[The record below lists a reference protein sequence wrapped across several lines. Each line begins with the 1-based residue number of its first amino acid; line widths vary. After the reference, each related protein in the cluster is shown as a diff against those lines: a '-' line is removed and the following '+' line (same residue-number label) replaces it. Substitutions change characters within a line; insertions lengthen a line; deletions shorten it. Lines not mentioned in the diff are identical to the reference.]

1 VRLFFALWPD
11 DAVRAQLATVAAS
24 IATRTKGRAV
34 PAAKLHLTLSFLG
47 EIAEERVDTAIAAAS
62 SVQGTAFDL
71 VLDSTGSFRGA
82 RVAWAG
88 ISSMP
93 PALME
98 IQGSLDQELRSRDFV
113 LDERPFAAH
122 ATLARKIASALP
134 RETMAPIAWKVRD
147 FVLVRSE
154 TGRGNY
160 TVLRRWELAG

>member
-24 IATRTKGRAV
+24 IAARTQGRAV

-47 EIAEERVDTAIAAAS
+47 EIAEERVDTAVDAAKS
-62 SVQGTAFDL
+62 THGTPFELA
-71 VLDSTGSFRGA
+71 LDSTGSFRGA

-88 ISSMP
+88 LSAMP
-93 PALME
+93 PALVRL
-98 IQGSLDQELRSRDFV
+98 QASLDQELRSREFV

-122 ATLARKIASALP
+122 ATLARKIATALP
-134 RETMAPIAWKVRD
+134 RETMAPIRWSVGD

-160 TVLRRWELAG
+160 TVLKRWSLRE